1 MPRTLF
7 PEKEKTG
14 TPNDNGVN
22 KRLGDDAIK
31 WSLIYKTVWRRNPNK
46 NP

>member
-1 MPRTLF
+1 MPWTLF

-22 KRLGDDAIK
+22 KRLGDAIK
-31 WSLIYKTVWRRNPNK
+31 WGLI
-46 NP
+46 